1 MKFIYRISAMA
12 LVLFIATSCGSQIDD
27 TAKKTAELEKLKQ
40 EHSDLDA
47 KIRLLEAELN
57 KNDESTKRTISVELT
72 DIKKELFSH
81 YLEVQGRV
89 DGEDNIAVSAQMAGV
104 ITGVYVKEGDKVKKG
119 QTLAQIENSSL
130 RETYEATRTLADLA
144 TSVYNKRKALWEQQI
159 GSEVEYLGAK
169 AEMESRQKSLAA
181 IGEQIEMSKIKSPIN
196 GTVEEVNLK
205 VGQMASPG
213 MPAIRVVNFST
224 VKVVADIAESYA
236 SKVRPGA
243 KVLVTIP
250 DLGKD
255 IEAKVDFT
263 SKYINP
269 VNRTFLTEIRLKP
282 GVLEYRANMI
292 AKIRINDY
300 SNSEAI
306 VVPVSILRETNDG
319 RYVFVAEN
327 VKGQLQAKR
336 RAVEVGQTYNGQ
348 AEITKGLL
356 PGDKLITTGFSNLVD
371 GQPLKVS

>member
-1 MKFIYRISAMA
+1 MKFIYRLSALA
-12 LVLFIATSCGSQIDD
+12 LVLFIATSCGSQLDD

-57 KNDESTKRTISVELT
+57 KGEESTKRVISVELT

-81 YLEVQGRV
+81 YLEVQGRI
-89 DGEDNIAVSAQMAGV
+89 DGEDNIAVSAQMPGV
-104 ITGVYVKEGDKVKKG
+104 ITAVYVKEGDRVKKG

-130 RETYEATRTLADLA
+130 RETYEATRTLSDLA
-144 TSVYNKRKALWEQQI
+144 TSVYNKRKALWEHQI

-213 MPAIRVVNFST
+213 MPAVRVVNFST

-243 KVLVTIP
+243 KVIVTIP
-250 DLGKD
+250 DLAKD
-255 IEAKVDFT
+255 IEAKIDFT

-282 GVLEYRANMI
+282 GQLEYRANMI

-306 VVPVSILRETNDG
+306 VVPVSVLRETSDV
-319 RYVFVAEN
+319 RYVYVAES

-336 RAVEVGQTYNGQ
+336 RTVEVGQTYNGK

-356 PGDKLITTGFSNLVD
+356 PGDKLITTGQSNLVD